1 MSSNINNNTVGFRN
15 KNQVVLFEKELKGQ
29 ISDGHWEN
37 SRPFGHWEI
46 PCSAVAYVAAN
57 DSEIGR
63 NFQSRKYNFSDP
75 DLLEVVGN
83 RMQNLVKLGQAFP
96 HIPVD
101 ELFDI
106 DSNPKE
112 EIENWIKYST
122 TDKSNYWQNKLNKTM
137 ALCLART
144 PEDLIEI
151 LTNALNS
158 VSYGEKELKKDLN
171 EMVKCWRVVRS

>member
-1 MSSNINNNTVGFRN
+1 MNNNTVGFRN

-63 NFQSRKYNFSDP
+63 NFDSRHYNFADTE
-75 DLLEVVGN
+75 LREIVGN
-83 RMQNLVKLGQAFP
+83 RMINLVKLSIAFP
-96 HIPVD
+96 NIPI
-101 ELFDI
+101 EEIFDI

-112 EIENWIKYST
+112 EIESWQKYG
-122 TDKSNYWQNKLNKTM
+122 SNNEYWVNKLNKTM